1 MAQKIKILLVDDHP
15 LVREWL
21 TNLIIQRHDFQVCG
35 ETGNASEALRLIEIT
50 KPDVAIVDIS
60 LAGGSGIELIKNIK
74 ASQSDVS
81 VLVLSMHD
89 ELLYAERALRA
100 GAGGYIMKS
109 EATKK
114 VFQAI
119 HCVLDGEI
127 YVSGKVAALMAKK
140 FVASKSAR
148 TASPIEQ
155 LSDRELEVFQL
166 LGRGYN
172 TRQIADHLRV
182 GFKTIQG
189 YSARIKVKFNLTTA
203 TELLREA
210 VRWYES
216 QESSGKRT

>member
-1 MAQKIKILLVDDHP
+1 MGQKIKILLVDDHP

-21 TNLIIQRHDFQVCG
+21 TNLINQRPDFQICG
-35 ETGNASEALRLIEIT
+35 ETGNAPEALRLIESI
-50 KPDVAIVDIS
+50 KPDIAIVDIS
-60 LAGGSGIELIKNIK
+60 LASGSGIELIKNIK
-74 ASQSDVS
+74 AGQPDVA

-109 EATKK
+109 EATQK

-119 HCVLDGEI
+119 HSVLDGEI
-127 YVSGKVAALMAKK
+127 YVSDKVAALMAKK
-140 FVASKSAR
+140 FIAGKSAK
-148 TASPIEQ
+148 TSSSIEQ

-189 YSARIKVKFNLTTA
+189 YSARIKVKLNLTTA

-210 VRWYES
+210 VRW
-216 QESSGKRT
+216 QEGRENSGGRV